1 MSATR
6 SFASASRP
14 LFRQPLSP
22 AWRARAAGGPS
33 PSAARG
39 GFRGG
44 GRRWQS
50 AAAGAEQG
58 WFKRMW
64 DSPIGVK
71 TVHFW

>member
-6 SFASASRP
+6 SFISASRP

-22 AWRARAAGGPS
+22 AWRARAAGGPQGG
-33 PSAARG
+33 ARG

-50 AAAGAEQG
+50 AAAGAEQS
-58 WFKRMW
+58 WFKKAW